1 MNPKITCRAHSCFL
15 ICPTVLGLVSRTE
28 TSVEA
33 MKSNLD
39 RKGEFEV
46 LEWLTPTDYGP
57 QHSDILKRRQPGTG
71 QWFLDSATYEAW
83 ISSNK
88 QTLFCP
94 GIPGAGKTILTAAVI
109 DDITARF
116 LDDRSVGIA
125 YVYCDFRRQSEQSV
139 EDLIASLLKQLSQ
152 CRPSLPDVVR
162 SLYDRHSHR
171 RTRPEFDE
179 ISTTFRFVAA
189 MYSRVFIIIDALDE
203 CQTSNHCQTRFLTE
217 SLNFQTTCGVN
228 IFATSRFIPH
238 ITQRFNDCMKL
249 EIRAQDQDVQSY
261 LRSRILQC
269 DSKLLVS
276 HSEEIQADITKAVD
290 GMSVTSPVSVRL
302 SKLTISQVS
311 ASATSLRRREVQKN
325 NQKTKRN
332 SKKPSKGVRSIQ

>member
-1 MNPKITCRAHSCFL
+1 M
-15 ICPTVLGLVSRTE
+15 CPIVLEFVSRTE

-33 MKSNLD
+33 MKASQD
-39 RKGEFEV
+39 RKGELEV

-71 QWFLDSATYEAW
+71 QWFLDSATYHAW
-83 ISSNK
+83 IGSNK

-116 LDDRSVGIA
+116 LHDRSIGIA

-139 EDLIASLLKQLSQ
+139 EDLMASLLKQLSQ
-152 CRPSLPDVVR
+152 YWPSLPDIVR
-162 SLYDRHSHR
+162 RLYDRHRHR

-179 ISTTFRFVAA
+179 ISTTFRSVAA
-189 MYSRVFIIIDALDE
+189 MYSKVFIIIDALDE
-203 CQTSNHCQTRFLTE
+203 CHTSSDCRTRFLTE
-217 SLNFQTTCGVN
+217 SLDFQATCDVN
-228 IFATSRFIPH
+228 IFATSRFIPQ
-238 ITQRFNDCMKL
+238 IMQRFNDCMKL
-249 EIRAQDQDVQSY
+249 EIRAHDQDVQRY
-261 LRSRILQC
+261 LRGRILQC
-269 DSKLLVS
+269 ESKLLIS
-276 HSEEIQADITKAVD
+276 HSEEMQADITKAVD
-290 GMSVTSPVSVRL
+290 GMSVTSPVLVRL

-311 ASATSLRRREVQKN
+311 ASATSLRRREVRKN
-325 NQKTKRN
+325 NQNTKRN